1 MRMNKKRTLLALCG
15 IFICQFLGFSQTSS
29 YDENHLF
36 SPSELRDDFHYFRNK
51 LEKTDPGLNLYTT
64 MNVWNAFCDS
74 LSDLLNKPMTEKDFY
89 NILCLLNTKLRDG
102 HIHIFPGEMAMTHF
116 NKQSRFLPFRIVIN
130 GEKLWVIEN
139 NSGDKRIGPGNEIL
153 SINGKSANAIIDDLM
168 TRQIRDGQNDTYPR
182 WILNTYFKEYYGFHF
197 GHPDHFLI
205 RYSADRKSGR
215 SVVIKALTKDSIR
228 FYQALQHTG
237 NTNRQSDSL
246 GISLDCDET
255 NSTALLTIKTFDIE
269 LLNSKYHQQY
279 DQTLRDN
286 FSLIRKKEIKR
297 LIIDLRNNQG
307 GDVEVGGLLISFL
320 SRQPFKMLN
329 AYYKLDTLQNNQF
342 GQMIQPAKG
351 AYMGIHQP
359 EPNAFMGKLYVLING
374 GSFSNSGIVS
384 SALRRM
390 HRAIFLGEETGGN
403 KDILCGDPESYTLP
417 HTQIEVEVPTLIYE
431 ITHKSLNTGH
441 GTMPDHR
448 IIPSVNSMVRQQD
461 EVLDYVNEL
470 INKDK
475 H

>member
-1 MRMNKKRTLLALCG
+1 
-15 IFICQFLGFSQTSS
+15 
-29 YDENHLF
+29 
-36 SPSELRDDFHYFRNK
+36 
-51 LEKTDPGLNLYTT
+51 
-64 MNVWNAFCDS
+64 
-74 LSDLLNKPMTEKDFY
+74 
-89 NILCLLNTKLRDG
+89 
-102 HIHIFPGEMAMTHF
+102 
-116 NKQSRFLPFRIVIN
+116 
-130 GEKLWVIEN
+130 
-139 NSGDKRIGPGNEIL
+139 
-153 SINGKSANAIIDDLM
+153 
-168 TRQIRDGQNDTYPR
+168 
-182 WILNTYFKEYYGFHF
+182 
-197 GHPDHFLI
+197 
-205 RYSADRKSGR
+205 
-215 SVVIKALTKDSIR
+215 
-228 FYQALQHTG
+228 
-237 NTNRQSDSL
+237 
-246 GISLDCDET
+246 LDCDET

-279 DQTLRDN
+279 DQTMRDN

-384 SALRRM
+384 SVLRRM

-431 ITHKSLNTGH
+431 ITHKNLNTGH